1 MTRHVLWIGAFLTV
15 AIGLSWWGLRR
26 APQRSVAGRTP
37 IARERDQPI
46 ADQVEALQRTT
57 RDLQARLDRAE
68 ALASS
73 KGPAPASS
81 GGADE
86 GAVVDEAD
94 AALAR
99 LKPKE
104 RDQLL
109 VTSTL
114 ELLEDVVSRE
124 APDARWSRD
133 AAVTLSERLST
144 PEFAGT
150 RASSIDCA
158 QSVCRFRLQHETVDA
173 RERFQPALGSAPLR
187 GNLFFHYDGKKNE
200 TVVYVARE
208 GQTLPP
214 ADLREAAMR
223 LDH

>member
-1 MTRHVLWIGAFLTV
+1 MKSRVFLIGTLLTV
-15 AIGLSWWGLRR
+15 VIGIAWWGLRH
-26 APQRSVAGRTP
+26 GRQHDVTGSTP
-37 IARERDQPI
+37 TTSEREQPI
-46 ADQVEALQRTT
+46 AAQVEALQRMT
-57 RDLQARLDRAE
+57 RNLQARLDRAE

-73 KGPAPASS
+73 KGPAPAGPQAAEES
-81 GGADE
+81 
-86 GAVVDEAD
+86 AVVDEAD

-104 RDQLL
+104 RDKLL
-109 VTSTL
+109 VTGTL

-124 APDARWSRD
+124 APDGRWSRD
-133 AAVTLSERLST
+133 AAVTLSERLSA

-150 RASSIDCA
+150 RASAIDCA
-158 QSVCRFRLQHETVDA
+158 QSVCRFRLKHESVDA

-187 GNLFFHYDGKKNE
+187 GSMFFHFDSNKNE

-208 GQTLPP
+208 GQTLPS